1 MKLYSHIARLQLVI
15 ASAVA
20 GLFIAGSGSALAQTA
35 AATPVSASEAAAMAK
50 ARADSAQYPYT
61 AADVSFMTGMI
72 AHHAQAIVMSRMAP
86 THGASASVRTLAARI
101 INAQQDEIATTQMW
115 LRDRSKPVPDPE
127 ATGMQMQ
134 MSGPMQEMLMPG
146 MLTAAQM
153 KQLDAARGR
162 DFDKLFLSS
171 MIRHHQGAVQ
181 MVNDLFNTNGAAQ
194 DQTIFKFA
202 SDVNADQTTEIA
214 RMELMLGALSSGTH
228 SP

>member
-1 MKLYSHIARLQLVI
+1 MNTSR
-15 ASAVA
+15 ASARIRLVLVAALSTSVA
-20 GLFIAGSGSALAQTA
+20 GGALAQTT
-35 AATPVSASEAAAMAK
+35 ATPPVSASEAAAMVK
-50 ARADSAQYPYT
+50 ARVDSAQYPYT
-61 AADVSFMTGMI
+61 NADVDFMTGMI

-86 THGASASVRTLAARI
+86 THGASASVRTLAERI

-115 LRDRSKPVPDPE
+115 LRDRSKPVPDPDV
-127 ATGMQMQ
+127 TGMQMP
-134 MSGPMQEMLMPG
+134 MSGAMHQMLMPG
-146 MLTAAQM
+146 MLTADQM
-153 KQLDAARGR
+153 KQLDASRGK

-181 MVNDLFNTNGAAQ
+181 MVSDLFDTNGAAQ

-214 RMELMLGALSSGTH
+214 RMELMLGARISGSH